1 MRIVA
6 LDLGAKK
13 TAYCEVQD
21 QQVVHRATLSSEA
34 GLRLLLGPDQ
44 PEAKVAIEASRE
56 AWHYYDLLGSWGN
69 KVILVDTTRSRQLG
83 IGQHRRKTD
92 RIDAEVLAKALARGL
107 IPRAHVLSAPRR
119 ELRRILGVRRA
130 LVESRAQMVTT
141 IRGLAREQGQPLPGC
156 ETEQFTKMVKRQ
168 RTSAQLMAR
177 MEPLLVVLESI
188 EAQLTKVDDELAA
201 VSAGEPAIRLLTT
214 APGVGTVVAAAFVS
228 VVDEAKRFRK
238 GHQLQS
244 YLGLVPCESTTGG
257 KRRLGSIS
265 KQGNSYMRALLVQA
279 AWTILRST
287 DLSDPLRLWGQQ
299 VAGRRGKQVAV
310 VAVARRLAAVLWA
323 MWRDGTVYDKQ
334 HLAAQGIRGLR
345 GAMQTLEHQQQALE
359 RAAKKRSVKK
369 PTTATTRTSTSISAA
384 SAAH

>member
-1 MRIVA
+1 
-6 LDLGAKK
+6 
-13 TAYCEVQD
+13 
-21 QQVVHRATLSSEA
+21 
-34 GLRLLLGPDQ
+34 
-44 PEAKVAIEASRE
+44 
-56 AWHYYDLLGSWGN
+56 
-69 KVILVDTTRSRQLG
+69 
-83 IGQHRRKTD
+83 
-92 RIDAEVLAKALARGL
+92 
-107 IPRAHVLSAPRR
+107 
-119 ELRRILGVRRA
+119 
-130 LVESRAQMVTT
+130 
-141 IRGLAREQGQPLPGC
+141 
-156 ETEQFTKMVKRQ
+156 
-168 RTSAQLMAR
+168 
-177 MEPLLVVLESI
+177 
-188 EAQLTKVDDELAA
+188 VDDELAA